1 VSLQICAA
9 ESGNY
14 IISSCICIGI
24 AKSYNTAIF
33 YSVSHAVSTTTKLSS
48 MRYTQI
54 ASRLLCLL
62 GATTA
67 FDPREATIASV
78 HHDLYTGLVTCR
90 EVVESFLARIETLN
104 NHTNAILALNSH
116 ALSDADACDKALALN
131 NATFG
136 PLFGIP
142 ILLKDNFDTSFMP
155 TTGANADMAQSQP
168 RVDAPAVKAFKKA
181 GAIILG
187 KTNLHELA
195 LEGIS
200 VSSLGGQ
207 TINPYDSTRT
217 PGGSSGGTGAAIAA
231 SFAVWG
237 TGSDTVN
244 SLRSPASANSL
255 WSLRPTRG
263 LVSRAGII
271 PISYTQ
277 DTIGPI
283 ARCVED
289 VATALTVMAGIGYD
303 ADDNT
308 TASVPAGLQGT
319 DYAASLTTGSLTGL
333 RFGLIEGFFNRTS
346 SNETTPVNDAMSK
359 HVARLRLAGVT
370 IVPINETIY
379 DANKIIAALDV
390 QRYEY
395 RELLT
400 EYLQRPTLSG
410 EHPNST
416 NELYASDKFLVLPS
430 GYEYV
435 TTSLVSSTSNATYVI
450 RQAGIQ
456 NLSLALEKTFAID
469 NLDAIIYPEQKNLV
483 VKVGSP
489 SQSGRNGILAALTGT
504 PVITVPIGFSP
515 ATETAPDGVPI
526 GMEILG
532 RQWTEEKLLQIAW
545 QIQQLCRVRKA
556 PSWAKQ
562 RVGARGYESVPSVTP
577 NVGSIPDEY
586 LVGEL

>member
-1 VSLQICAA
+1 MSAA
-9 ESGNY
+9 
-14 IISSCICIGI
+14 
-24 AKSYNTAIF
+24 
-33 YSVSHAVSTTTKLSS
+33 
-48 MRYTQI
+48 
-54 ASRLLCLL
+54 
-62 GATTA
+62 TA
-67 FDPREATIASV
+67 FDPREATIAST

-90 EVVESFLARIETLN
+90 EVVESFLARIEALN
-104 NHTNAILALNSH
+104 NHTNAILALNPY
-116 ALSDADACDKALALN
+116 ALSDADACDKALASN

-155 TTGANADMAQSQP
+155 TTGANADMAKSQP
-168 RVDAPAVKAFKKA
+168 TIDAPAVKAFKKA

-308 TASVPAGLQGT
+308 TASVPAGVQEA
-319 DYAASLTTGSLTGL
+319 DYAASLTTGSLRGL
-333 RFGLIEGFFNRTS
+333 RFGLLEGFFNRTS
-346 SNETTPVNDAMSK
+346 SNETTPVNDATGK
-359 HVARLRLAGVT
+359 HVAKLRLAGATV
-370 IVPINETIY
+370 VPINETIY

-395 RELLT
+395 RELLA

-410 EHPNST
+410 QHPNTT

-435 TTSLVSSTSNATYVI
+435 TTSLVSSTSNATYVT

-456 NLSLALEKTFAID
+456 NLSLALEKTFATN

-483 VKVGSP
+483 VKIGSP
-489 SQSGRNGILAALTGT
+489 S
-504 PVITVPIGFSP
+504 
-515 ATETAPDGVPI
+515 
-526 GMEILG
+526 
-532 RQWTEEKLLQIAW
+532 
-545 QIQQLCRVRKA
+545 
-556 PSWAKQ
+556 
-562 RVGARGYESVPSVTP
+562 
-577 NVGSIPDEY
+577 
-586 LVGEL
+586 